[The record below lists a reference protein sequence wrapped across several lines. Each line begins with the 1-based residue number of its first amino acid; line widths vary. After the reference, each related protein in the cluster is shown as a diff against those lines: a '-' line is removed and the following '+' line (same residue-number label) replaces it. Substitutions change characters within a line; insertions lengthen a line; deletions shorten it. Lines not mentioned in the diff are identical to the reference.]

1 MAMEEESRLLLLQ
14 GGAQLMDKLMMQQIL
29 THNIRVLLLLMDN
42 IIIIIIIL
50 LLLVLTV
57 LRAHMLRRVLLFLQH
72 PVVQVQLIFSVQF
85 RMDILP
91 MDSLMDKNQ
100 QLTEKR
106 IRLLKGNPS
115 IDHRL

>member
-1 MAMEEESRLLLLQ
+1 MAMEEESRLLLLLQ

-42 IIIIIIIL
+42 IIIIIIL

-91 MDSLMDKNQ
+91 MDSLMDKSQ
-100 QLTEKR
+100 QLTDRR

>member
-1 MAMEEESRLLLLQ
+1 MAMEEESRLLLLLQ
-14 GGAQLMDKLMMQQIL
+14 GGAQLMEKLMMQQIL
-29 THNIRVLLLLMDN
+29 THNIRVLLLMDN
-42 IIIIIIIL
+42 IIIIIIL

-72 PVVQVQLIFSVQF
+72 PVVQVQLIFIVQF

-91 MDSLMDKNQ
+91 MDSLMDKSQ
-100 QLTEKR
+100 QLMERR

-115 IDHRL
+115 MDDRL

>member
-1 MAMEEESRLLLLQ
+1 MEEESRLLLQ

-29 THNIRVLLLLMDN
+29 THKIRVLLLMDN
-42 IIIIIIIL
+42 IIIIIL

-91 MDSLMDKNQ
+91 MDSLMDKSH
-100 QLTEKR
+100 QLVGRR
-106 IRLLKGNPS
+106 IRLLKGNPN
-115 IDHRL
+115 IDGRL

>member
-29 THNIRVLLLLMDN
+29 THNIRVLLLLMEN
-42 IIIIIIIL
+42 IIIIIL

-91 MDSLMDKNQ
+91 MDSLMDKSQ
-100 QLTEKR
+100 QLTDRR

-115 IDHRL
+115 IDHRV

>member
-29 THNIRVLLLLMDN
+29 THNIRVLLLLMEN
-42 IIIIIIIL
+42 IIIIIL

-91 MDSLMDKNQ
+91 MDSLMDKSQ
-100 QLTEKR
+100 QLTDRR

>member
-1 MAMEEESRLLLLQ
+1 MAMEEESRLLLLLLQ

-42 IIIIIIIL
+42 IIIIIL

-91 MDSLMDKNQ
+91 MDSLMDKSQ
-100 QLTEKR
+100 QLTDRR

-115 IDHRL
+115 IDHRV